1 MKISKGTIVRLIAVL
16 FVIVNLILKAAGKP
30 VIEIDEGTIG
40 AFVDAVITIAVI
52 IIAFWKNNS
61 FSKAA
66 IKADE
71 FLKKLKEGK

>member
-16 FVIVNLILKAAGKP
+16 FVIVNLILKAVGKP
-30 VIEIDEGTIG
+30 IVDVDEGTIL
-40 AFVDAVITIAVI
+40 AFVEAVITIAVI
-52 IIAFWKNNS
+52 VVSFWKNNS
-61 FSKAA
+61 FSQAA